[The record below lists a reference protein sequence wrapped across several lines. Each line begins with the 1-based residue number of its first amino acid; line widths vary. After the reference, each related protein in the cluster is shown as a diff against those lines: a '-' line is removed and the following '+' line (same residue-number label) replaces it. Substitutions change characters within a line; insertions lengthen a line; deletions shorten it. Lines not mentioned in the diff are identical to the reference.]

1 MKISK
6 NEKLLQWLETQYP
19 IWKKQGYPTAVYL
32 SGHEDLYDN
41 TLALLKHNRRLSA
54 EKEVAAAKEA
64 QQRSSRQKSIPETP
78 PAETKQ

>member
-1 MKISK
+1 M
-6 NEKLLQWLETQYP
+6 
-19 IWKKQGYPTAVYL
+19 VYK

-64 QQRSSRQKSIPETP
+64 QQQSGRQKPISGKPS
-78 PAETKQ
+78 AGTKQ